1 MNIDIR
7 HEGDSVTLIL
17 AGRLDTATSAKASA
31 DIERALATVPVISR
45 LTCDAGQLEYI
56 SSSGL
61 RILLSLA
68 KRYKDFRITEVQSL
82 VYEVLD
88 TTGFTKIMT
97 VERALRQLSV
107 EGCEVIG
114 VGGVGTVYRL
124 DGDTIIKVFREGT
137 TIEEVRREITMSK
150 EAFVMGMP
158 TAISFDVVRLG
169 SQYGLVYELLQ
180 ADTLSACIK
189 REPER
194 IDEFA
199 RKYAELFH
207 QLHAIEVPGGSS
219 VPCAIERERQQI
231 RHIRRYFPQESIDLM
246 LRIVDAIPNANRL
259 LHLDLQTKNA
269 MVQNGEL
276 MEQREQSQA
285 GLNSAESRQKKN
297 EVQLMLIDMGEVGY
311 GHPLL
316 DLGHAYSAMVTL
328 VGDYDKIIGMP
339 RELGQKLWS
348 RAIDYYL
355 EGMPAE
361 VVKQRKAQIEVVSCV
376 RSFSWLALSDSFP
389 EAVIN
394 ECKAVF
400 DERIARR
407 KDYILDVCKTFGNW
421 TLE

>member
-7 HEGDSVTLIL
+7 HESDSVTLIL

-158 TAISFDVVRLG
+158 TAISFDVVRVG

-246 LRIVDAIPNANRL
+246 LRIVDAIPDANRL

-269 MVQNGEL
+269 MVQNGE
-276 MEQREQSQA
+276 
-285 GLNSAESRQKKN
+285 
-297 EVQLMLIDMGEVGY
+297 LMLIDMGEVGY

-421 TLE
+421 TLESTK

>member
-137 TIEEVRREITMSK
+137 IIEEVRREITMSK

-158 TAISFDVVRLG
+158 TAISFDVVRVG

-189 REPER
+189 REPGR

-246 LRIVDAIPNANRL
+246 LRIVDAIPDANRL

-269 MVQNGEL
+269 MVQDG
-276 MEQREQSQA
+276 
-285 GLNSAESRQKKN
+285 
-297 EVQLMLIDMGEVGY
+297 QLMLIDMGEVGY

-421 TLE
+421 TLESTK

>member
-68 KRYKDFRITEVQSL
+68 KRYKDFRITEVQSM

-158 TAISFDVVRLG
+158 TAISFDVVRVG

-189 REPER
+189 REPGR

-207 QLHAIEVPGGSS
+207 QLHAIEVPSGSS

-231 RHIRRYFPQESIDLM
+231 RHIRCYFPQESIDLM
-246 LRIVDAIPNANRL
+246 LRIVDAIPDANRL

-269 MVQNGEL
+269 MVQNGE
-276 MEQREQSQA
+276 
-285 GLNSAESRQKKN
+285 
-297 EVQLMLIDMGEVGY
+297 LMLIDMGEVGY

-421 TLE
+421 TLESTK

>member
-158 TAISFDVVRLG
+158 TAISFDVVRVG
-169 SQYGLVYELLQ
+169 CQYGLVYELLQ

-207 QLHAIEVPGGSS
+207 QLHDIEVPGESS

-269 MVQNGEL
+269 MVQNGE
-276 MEQREQSQA
+276 
-285 GLNSAESRQKKN
+285 
-297 EVQLMLIDMGEVGY
+297 LMLIDMGEVGY

-421 TLE
+421 TLESTK

>member
-68 KRYKDFRITEVQSL
+68 KRYKDFRITEVQSM

-158 TAISFDVVRLG
+158 TAISFDVVRVG
-169 SQYGLVYELLQ
+169 CQYGLVYELLQ

-269 MVQNGEL
+269 MVQNGE
-276 MEQREQSQA
+276 
-285 GLNSAESRQKKN
+285 
-297 EVQLMLIDMGEVGY
+297 LMLIDMGEVGY

-407 KDYILDVCKTFGNW
+407 KGYILDVCKTFGNW
-421 TLE
+421 TLESTK

>member
-158 TAISFDVVRLG
+158 TAISFDVVRVG

-189 REPER
+189 REPGR

-246 LRIVDAIPNANRL
+246 LRIVDAIPDANRL

-269 MVQNGEL
+269 MVQNGE
-276 MEQREQSQA
+276 
-285 GLNSAESRQKKN
+285 
-297 EVQLMLIDMGEVGY
+297 LMLIDMGEVGY

-376 RSFSWLALSDSFP
+376 GWLCQTHSQRPLSM
-389 EAVIN
+389 N
-394 ECKAVF
+394 
-400 DERIARR
+400 ARLSLTSVLH
-407 KDYILDVCKTFGNW
+407 YVKTTSSMSARPSATGRWNQ
-421 TLE
+421 LNDKYK

>member
-17 AGRLDTATSAKASA
+17 AGRLDTATSAKAGA

-88 TTGFTKIMT
+88 TTGFTKMMT

-158 TAISFDVVRLG
+158 TAISFDVVRVG

-189 REPER
+189 REPGR

-276 MEQREQSQA
+276 M
-285 GLNSAESRQKKN
+285 
-297 EVQLMLIDMGEVGY
+297 LIDMGEVGY

-328 VGDYDKIIGMP
+328 VGAYDKIIGMP
-339 RELGQKLWS
+339 RELGRELWS

-361 VVKQRKAQIEVVSCV
+361 VAQQRKAQIEVVSCV

-400 DERIARR
+400 DERIALR

-421 TLE
+421 TLESTK

>member
-158 TAISFDVVRLG
+158 TAISFDVVRVG
-169 SQYGLVYELLQ
+169 CQYGLVYELLQ

-246 LRIVDAIPNANRL
+246 LRIVDAIPDANRL

-269 MVQNGEL
+269 MVQNGE
-276 MEQREQSQA
+276 
-285 GLNSAESRQKKN
+285 
-297 EVQLMLIDMGEVGY
+297 LMLIDMGEVGY